1 VQARPG
7 RREPYS
13 IEGRWLS
20 VVGDTIVAMCGRY
33 ASTQTDSDL
42 QAVFDIA
49 ETVGEQLPPAY
60 NVAPTQTV
68 RAVLERAPKDE
79 PESAAV
85 RQLRSVRWGLIPSW
99 AKDPKIGSR
108 MINARSETI
117 TEKPSFKK
125 AAARRRCIVPA
136 DGYYEW
142 EKRDGQ
148 KVPYFLHS
156 EAPGSEPAGVLA
168 MAGLY
173 ELWRD
178 PSKAE
183 DDPDRW
189 VWSVT
194 VLTSPAADALGHI
207 HDRSPVVVPENLRS
221 DWLDPTVTDLVTVA
235 EMLAA
240 IPEPRLV
247 PYEVSTAV
255 NSVRNNGPE
264 LLAPVG

>member
-1 VQARPG
+1 
-7 RREPYS
+7 
-13 IEGRWLS
+13 
-20 VVGDTIVAMCGRY
+20 MCGRY
-33 ASTQTDSDL
+33 ASTRSDSDL

-49 ETVGEQLPPAY
+49 ETVGAEVPPSY

-68 RAVLERAPKDE
+68 RTVLERSPKDE
-79 PESAAV
+79 PEADAV

-99 AKDPKIGSR
+99 AKDAKIGSR
-108 MINARSETI
+108 LINARSETI

-125 AAARRRCIVPA
+125 AASRRRCIVPA

-142 EKRDGQ
+142 EKRDGA
-148 KVPYFLHS
+148 KVPYFLHQD
-156 EAPGSEPAGVLA
+156 GVLA

-178 PSKAE
+178 PTKAE
-183 DDPDRW
+183 DDEARW

-207 HDRSPVVVPENLRS
+207 HDRSPVVLPPDLRAS
-221 DWLDPTVTDLVTVA
+221 WLDPAVTELGDVRDL
-235 EMLAA
+235 LAA
-240 IPEPRLV
+240 IPEPRLE

-255 NSVRNNGPE
+255 NSVKNNSPE
-264 LLAPVG
+264 LLTPV

>member
-1 VQARPG
+1 
-7 RREPYS
+7 
-13 IEGRWLS
+13 
-20 VVGDTIVAMCGRY
+20 MCGRY
-33 ASTQTDSDL
+33 ASTRSDSDL

-49 ETVGEQLPPAY
+49 ETVGAEVPPSY

-68 RAVLERAPKDE
+68 RTVLERSPKDE
-79 PESAAV
+79 PKADAV

-99 AKDPKIGSR
+99 AKDAKIGSR
-108 MINARSETI
+108 LINARSETI

-125 AAARRRCIVPA
+125 AASRRRCIVPA

-142 EKRDGQ
+142 EKRDGA
-148 KVPYFLHS
+148 KVPYFLHQD
-156 EAPGSEPAGVLA
+156 GVLA

-178 PSKAE
+178 PTKAE
-183 DDPDRW
+183 DDEARW

-207 HDRSPVVVPENLRS
+207 HDRSPVVLPPDLRAS
-221 DWLDPTVTDLVTVA
+221 WLDPAVTDLGDVRDL
-235 EMLAA
+235 LAA
-240 IPEPRLV
+240 IPEPRLE

-255 NSVRNNGPE
+255 NSVKNNSPE
-264 LLAPVG
+264 LLTPV

>member
-1 VQARPG
+1 
-7 RREPYS
+7 
-13 IEGRWLS
+13 
-20 VVGDTIVAMCGRY
+20 MCGRY
-33 ASTQTDSDL
+33 ASTRSDSDL

-49 ETVGEQLPPAY
+49 ETVGAEVPPSY

-68 RAVLERAPKDE
+68 RTVLDRAPKDE
-79 PESAAV
+79 PEADAV

-99 AKDPKIGSR
+99 AKDAKIGSR
-108 MINARSETI
+108 LINARSETI

-125 AAARRRCIVPA
+125 AASRRRCIVPA

-142 EKRDGQ
+142 EKRDGA
-148 KVPYFLHS
+148 KVPYFLH
-156 EAPGSEPAGVLA
+156 EEGVLA

-178 PSKAE
+178 PTKAE
-183 DDPDRW
+183 DDEARW

-207 HDRSPVVVPENLRS
+207 HDRSPVVLPPDLRAS
-221 DWLDPTVTDLVTVA
+221 WLDPAVTDLGDVRDL
-235 EMLAA
+235 LAA
-240 IPEPRLV
+240 IPEPRLE

-255 NSVRNNGPE
+255 NSVKNNSPE
-264 LLAPVG
+264 LLMPV

>member
-1 VQARPG
+1 
-7 RREPYS
+7 
-13 IEGRWLS
+13 
-20 VVGDTIVAMCGRY
+20 MCGRY
-33 ASTQTDSDL
+33 ASTRSDTDL

-49 ETVGEQLPPAY
+49 ETVGDEVPPSY

-68 RAVLERAPKDE
+68 RTVLERAPKDQ
-79 PESAAV
+79 PESDAV

-99 AKDPKIGSR
+99 AKDAKIGSR
-108 MINARSETI
+108 LINARSETI

-125 AAARRRCIVPA
+125 AASRRRCIVPA

-142 EKRDGQ
+142 EKRDGA
-148 KVPYFLHS
+148 KVPYFLH
-156 EAPGSEPAGVLA
+156 EQGVLA

-178 PSKAE
+178 PTKA
-183 DDPDRW
+183 DDDESRW

-207 HDRSPVVVPENLRS
+207 HDRSPVVLPPDLRS
-221 DWLDPTVTDLVTVA
+221 SWLDPTVTDLGAVQ

-240 IPEPRLV
+240 IPEPRLE

-255 NSVRNNGPE
+255 NSVKNNSPE
-264 LLAPVG
+264 LLIPV

>member
-1 VQARPG
+1 
-7 RREPYS
+7 
-13 IEGRWLS
+13 
-20 VVGDTIVAMCGRY
+20 MCGRY
-33 ASTQTDSDL
+33 ASTQSDSDL
-42 QAVFDIA
+42 RAVFDIA
-49 ETVGEQLPPAY
+49 ETVGEEIPPAY

-68 RAVLERAPKDE
+68 RTVLDRVPKDD
-79 PESAAV
+79 PGADAV
-85 RQLRSVRWGLIPSW
+85 RQLRSARWGLIPSW
-99 AKDPKIGSR
+99 AKDTKIGSR

-125 AAARRRCIVPA
+125 AASKRRCIVPA

-142 EKRDGQ
+142 EKRDGA
-148 KVPYFLHS
+148 KVPYFLHTDEWDPS
-156 EAPGSEPAGVLA
+156 EGSTAAGILA

-178 PSKAE
+178 PTKSD

-207 HDRSPVVVPENLRS
+207 HDRSPVVVPENLRD
-221 DWLDPTVTDLVTVA
+221 DWLDTSLTDLGAVTDL
-235 EMLAA
+235 LAA

-255 NSVRNNGPE
+255 NSVKNDGPD
-264 LLAPVG
+264 LLVPVG

>member
-1 VQARPG
+1 
-7 RREPYS
+7 
-13 IEGRWLS
+13 
-20 VVGDTIVAMCGRY
+20 MCGRY
-33 ASTQTDSDL
+33 ASTRSDSDL

-49 ETVGEQLPPAY
+49 ETVGAEVPPSY

-68 RAVLERAPKDE
+68 RTVLERAPKDE
-79 PESAAV
+79 PEADAV

-99 AKDPKIGSR
+99 AKDAKIGSR
-108 MINARSETI
+108 LINARSETI

-125 AAARRRCIVPA
+125 AASRRRCIVPA

-142 EKRDGQ
+142 EKRDGA
-148 KVPYFLHS
+148 KVPYFLH
-156 EAPGSEPAGVLA
+156 EEGVLA

-178 PSKAE
+178 PTKAE
-183 DDPDRW
+183 DDEARW

-207 HDRSPVVVPENLRS
+207 HDRSPVVLPPDLRAS
-221 DWLDPTVTDLVTVA
+221 WLDPGVTDLGDVRDL
-235 EMLAA
+235 LAA
-240 IPEPRLV
+240 IPEPRLE

-255 NSVRNNGPE
+255 NSVKNNSPE
-264 LLAPVG
+264 LLTPV

>member
-1 VQARPG
+1 
-7 RREPYS
+7 
-13 IEGRWLS
+13 
-20 VVGDTIVAMCGRY
+20 MCGRY
-33 ASTQTDSDL
+33 ASTRSDSDL

-49 ETVGEQLPPAY
+49 ETVGAEVPPSY

-68 RAVLERAPKDE
+68 RTVLERPPKDE
-79 PESAAV
+79 PEADAV

-99 AKDPKIGSR
+99 AKDAKIGSR
-108 MINARSETI
+108 LINARSETI

-125 AAARRRCIVPA
+125 AASRRRCIVPA

-142 EKRDGQ
+142 EKRDGA
-148 KVPYFLHS
+148 KVPYFLHQD
-156 EAPGSEPAGVLA
+156 GVLA

-178 PSKAE
+178 PTKAE
-183 DDPDRW
+183 DDESRW

-207 HDRSPVVVPENLRS
+207 HDRSPVVLPPDLRAS
-221 DWLDPTVTDLVTVA
+221 WLDPAVTDLGEVRDL
-235 EMLAA
+235 LAA
-240 IPEPRLV
+240 IPEPRLE

-255 NSVRNNGPE
+255 NSVKNNSPE
-264 LLAPVG
+264 LLTPV

>member
-1 VQARPG
+1 
-7 RREPYS
+7 
-13 IEGRWLS
+13 
-20 VVGDTIVAMCGRY
+20 MCGRY
-33 ASTQTDSDL
+33 ASTRSDSDL

-49 ETVGEQLPPAY
+49 ETVGSEVPPSY

-68 RAVLERAPKDE
+68 RTVLERPPKDE
-79 PESAAV
+79 PEADAV

-99 AKDPKIGSR
+99 AKDAKIGSR
-108 MINARSETI
+108 LINARSETI

-125 AAARRRCIVPA
+125 AASRRRCIVPA

-142 EKRDGQ
+142 EKRDGA
-148 KVPYFLHS
+148 KVPYFLHQD
-156 EAPGSEPAGVLA
+156 GVLA

-178 PSKAE
+178 PTKA
-183 DDPDRW
+183 DDDEDRW

-207 HDRSPVVVPENLRS
+207 HDRSPVVLPPDLRAG
-221 DWLDPTVTDLVTVA
+221 WLDPTVTDLGAVQD
-235 EMLAA
+235 MLAA
-240 IPEPRLV
+240 IPEPRLE

-255 NSVRNNGPE
+255 NSVKNNSPE
-264 LLAPVG
+264 LLTPV

>member
-1 VQARPG
+1 
-7 RREPYS
+7 
-13 IEGRWLS
+13 
-20 VVGDTIVAMCGRY
+20 MCGRY
-33 ASTQTDSDL
+33 ASTKTDSDL
-42 QAVFDIA
+42 RAVFDIA
-49 ETVGEQLPPAY
+49 ETVGEELAPSY

-79 PESAAV
+79 PDSDAV

-99 AKDPKIGSR
+99 AKDVKIGSR

-117 TEKPSFKK
+117 LEKPSFKK

-142 EKRDGQ
+142 EKRDGA
-148 KVPYFLHS
+148 KVPYFLHDG
-156 EAPGSEPAGVLA
+156 PGPLA

-178 PSKAE
+178 PAKAE
-183 DDPDRW
+183 DDEDRW

-194 VLTSPAADALGHI
+194 VLTAPAADALGHI
-207 HDRSPVVVPENLRS
+207 HDRSPVIVPADMRAH
-221 DWLDPTVTDLVTVA
+221 WLDPTVTSIESVQQ
-235 EMLAA
+235 MLAD

-255 NSVRNNGPE
+255 NSVKNDNPD
-264 LLAPVG
+264 LLLPIG

>member
-1 VQARPG
+1 
-7 RREPYS
+7 
-13 IEGRWLS
+13 
-20 VVGDTIVAMCGRY
+20 MCGRY
-33 ASTQTDSDL
+33 ASTWSDSDL

-49 ETVGEQLPPAY
+49 ETVGAEVPPSY

-68 RAVLERAPKDE
+68 RTVLERSPKDE
-79 PESAAV
+79 PESDAV

-99 AKDPKIGSR
+99 AKDAKIGSR
-108 MINARSETI
+108 LINARSETI

-125 AAARRRCIVPA
+125 AASRRRCIVPA

-142 EKRDGQ
+142 EKRDGA
-148 KVPYFLHS
+148 KVPYFLHQD
-156 EAPGSEPAGVLA
+156 GVLA

-178 PSKAE
+178 PTKAE
-183 DDPDRW
+183 DDEARW

-207 HDRSPVVVPENLRS
+207 HDRSPVVLPPDLRAS
-221 DWLDPTVTDLVTVA
+221 WLDPAVTDLGDVRDL
-235 EMLAA
+235 LAA
-240 IPEPRLV
+240 IPEPRLE

-255 NSVRNNGPE
+255 NSVKNNSPE
-264 LLAPVG
+264 LLTPV

>member
-1 VQARPG
+1 M
-7 RREPYS
+7 
-13 IEGRWLS
+13 S
-20 VVGDTIVAMCGRY
+20 VVGATIVGMCGRY
-33 ASTQTDSDL
+33 ASTQSDSDL
-42 QAVFDIA
+42 RAVFDIA
-49 ETVGEQLPPAY
+49 ETVGDEIPPAY

-68 RAVLERAPKDE
+68 RTVLERAPKDE
-79 PESAAV
+79 PEADAV

-156 EAPGSEPAGVLA
+156 DGVLA

-178 PSKAE
+178 PSKSE

-207 HDRSPVVVPENLRS
+207 HDRSPVVLPKDLRS
-221 DWLDPTVTDLVTVA
+221 DWLNPSITSLESVQ

-255 NSVRNNGPE
+255 NSVRNDGPE
-264 LLAPVG
+264 LLTPVG

>member
-1 VQARPG
+1 
-7 RREPYS
+7 
-13 IEGRWLS
+13 
-20 VVGDTIVAMCGRY
+20 MCGRY
-33 ASTQTDSDL
+33 ASTRSDSDL

-49 ETVGEQLPPAY
+49 ETIGAEVPPSY

-68 RAVLERAPKDE
+68 RTVLERPPKDE
-79 PESAAV
+79 PEADAV

-99 AKDPKIGSR
+99 AKDAKIGSR
-108 MINARSETI
+108 LINARSETI

-125 AAARRRCIVPA
+125 AASRRRCIVPA

-142 EKRDGQ
+142 EKRDGA
-148 KVPYFLHS
+148 KVPYFLHDGDTGRS
-156 EAPGSEPAGVLA
+156 AGSTPGGVLA

-178 PSKAE
+178 PTKAE
-183 DDPDRW
+183 DDESRW

-207 HDRSPVVVPENLRS
+207 HDRSPVVLPPDLRAS
-221 DWLDPTVTDLVTVA
+221 WLDPTVTDLGAVQD
-235 EMLAA
+235 MLAA
-240 IPEPRLV
+240 IPEPRLE

-255 NSVRNNGPE
+255 NSVKNNSPE
-264 LLAPVG
+264 LLTPV

>member
-1 VQARPG
+1 
-7 RREPYS
+7 
-13 IEGRWLS
+13 
-20 VVGDTIVAMCGRY
+20 MCGRY

-42 QAVFDIA
+42 RAVFDIA
-49 ETVGEQLPPAY
+49 ETVGDELPPAY

-68 RAVLERAPKDE
+68 RTVLERAPKDE
-79 PESAAV
+79 PEADAV

-99 AKDPKIGSR
+99 AKDAKIGSR
-108 MINARSETI
+108 LINARSETI

-148 KVPYFLHS
+148 KVPYFLHA
-156 EAPGSEPAGVLA
+156 EADGRSAGSTPARVLA

-178 PSKAE
+178 PAKPE

-189 VWSVT
+189 LWSVT

-207 HDRSPVVVPENLRS
+207 HDRSPVIVPENMRS
-221 DWLDPTVTDLVTVA
+221 DWLNPAITDLDSVQ

-255 NSVRNNGPE
+255 NSVRNNSPE
-264 LLAPVG
+264 LLTPVG

>member
-1 VQARPG
+1 
-7 RREPYS
+7 
-13 IEGRWLS
+13 
-20 VVGDTIVAMCGRY
+20 MCGRY
-33 ASTQTDSDL
+33 ASTRSDSDL

-49 ETVGEQLPPAY
+49 ETVGAEVPPSY

-68 RAVLERAPKDE
+68 RTVLERSPKDE
-79 PESAAV
+79 PEADAV

-99 AKDPKIGSR
+99 AKDAKIGSR
-108 MINARSETI
+108 LINARSETI

-125 AAARRRCIVPA
+125 AASRRRCIVPA

-142 EKRDGQ
+142 EKRDGA
-148 KVPYFLHS
+148 KVPYFLHQD
-156 EAPGSEPAGVLA
+156 GVLA

-178 PSKAE
+178 PTKAE
-183 DDPDRW
+183 DDEARW

-207 HDRSPVVVPENLRS
+207 HDRSPVVLPPDLRAS
-221 DWLDPTVTDLVTVA
+221 WLDPAVTDLGDVRDL
-235 EMLAA
+235 LAA
-240 IPEPRLV
+240 IPEPRLE

-255 NSVRNNGPE
+255 NSVKNNSPE
-264 LLAPVG
+264 LLTPV